1 VIKILKNYSPTD
13 KLIIAS
19 GVIGNMLEN
28 FDVMLCAF
36 LAQFIAATFFQSNS
50 LEMNIFYTFNIFFI
64 GYLSRPIGSLLIGL
78 YADQIGRKKTLI
90 FSIIMVGLCTALI
103 GLIPPYKTI
112 GIVSTILFSL
122 FRVLQNFSVGGE
134 YISSIS
140 YLIES
145 ADKEKRGFFGSFV
158 SVGFNV
164 GSLLASILVFALI
177 FLIEKNI
184 IPQWSWRLLF
194 LFSVFGTF
202 VGLWIR
208 RSLPESIGFIL
219 ENSNTKLHKKRKIL
233 KAAINLIKKQPSRCA
248 SIMAIA
254 WLGVSETSVLFIY
267 SPIHMTMINNF
278 SQQQS
283 IGMNTICLL
292 FLIPLIPLFGFLSDY
307 HSKIKMLTISSL
319 CFLALSFPYFWFL
332 SYGNYLQIIILKLLF
347 CIPSACFY
355 AVAPVLITE
364 IFPVKLRCTSLALV
378 YQITASLAAGLAP
391 LIMLYLANHSNQRPY
406 SPSYFLIISIL
417 FCLAGL
423 HLIRKNK
430 AVNITMINEDSL
442 SNPL

>member
-1 VIKILKNYSPTD
+1 MIKLLKNYSHTD
-13 KLIIAS
+13 KLIVAS

-36 LAQFIAATFFQSNS
+36 LAQIIATTFFQPNS
-50 LEMNIFYTFNIFFI
+50 LENNIFYTFSVFLI
-64 GYLSRPIGSLLIGL
+64 GYLSRPIGSLFIGL

-90 FSIIMVGLCTALI
+90 FSIIMVGLCTAAI
-103 GLIPPYKTI
+103 GLIPSYKTI

-122 FRVLQNFSVGGE
+122 FRVMQNFSVGGE
-134 YISSIS
+134 YISSIA

-145 ADKEKRGFFGSFV
+145 ADQKKRGFFGSFV
-158 SVGFNV
+158 SVGFNS
-164 GSLLASILVFALI
+164 GSLLASLLVFSLI
-177 FLIEKNI
+177 FLIDKNI

-194 LFSVFGTF
+194 MFSIFGTF
-202 VGLWIR
+202 IGLWIR

-219 ENSNTKLHKKRKIL
+219 ENSNTKIHKKSQIL
-233 KAAINLIKKQPSRCA
+233 RDSINLIKKHPSSCI
-248 SIMAIA
+248 SIIAIA
-254 WLGVSETSVLFIY
+254 WLGVSETSALFVY

-278 SQQQS
+278 SQQQA

-307 HSKIKMLTISSL
+307 HSKVKMLTTSTI

-332 SYGNYLQIIILKLLF
+332 SYGNYLQIIIIKLLF

-364 IFPVKLRCTSLALV
+364 IFPIKLRCTSLALV
-378 YQITASLAAGLAP
+378 YQITASFAAGLAP
-391 LIMLYLANHSNQRPY
+391 IIMWYIADHSRQRPY
-406 SPSYFLIISIL
+406 SPVCFLIISIL

-423 HLIRKNK
+423 HVIRKNK
-430 AVNITMINEDSL
+430 VANIAMINED
-442 SNPL
+442 